1 MLVSTVTFPLDI
13 ENHAGKI
20 RSMTK
25 FDERFQALKDFAR
38 ENGHAR
44 VPTKYKVGDI
54 NLGGWVSY
62 LRTRYRTNR
71 LDKDTIKRLESVG
84 MEWGPL
90 TPGPQI
96 ADEERDKEI
105 AKLREQNLSLAAI
118 GEKYGLSRQRVHQ
131 ILQRVQ

>member
-1 MLVSTVTFPLDI
+1 
-13 ENHAGKI
+13 
-20 RSMTK
+20 MTK
-25 FDERFQALKDFAR
+25 FEQRFQALRNFVK

-44 VPTKYKVGDI
+44 VPTKYKVDGI
-54 NLGGWVSY
+54 NLGGWISY

-71 LDKDTIKRLESVG
+71 LDKETIQKLESVG

-96 ADEERDKEI
+96 ADEERDQEI
-105 AKLREQNLSLAAI
+105 VKLREQNLSLAAI

-131 ILQRVQ
+131 ILQRAQ